1 MQSPG
6 VRISVAR
13 VELRMERIVG
23 SERQKGVKSYAALQA
38 IIRHLG
44 LIQSGLGSHW
54 KVLPYVGPW
63 KLSSKMT
70 ARPRDVG
77 LKK

>member
-13 VELRMERIVG
+13 AELRMGRIVG
-23 SERQKGVKSYAALQA
+23 SERQKGAKSYAALSA
-38 IIRHLG
+38 MIRHSD
-44 LIQSGLGSHW
+44 LIHSGLGSHW
-54 KVLPYVGPW
+54 KVLRCVGAW
-63 KLSSKMT
+63 KLSKMT
-70 ARPRDVG
+70 AMPRDVG